1 MFGRHERAASVGIT
15 GEIELV
21 ELDGPVVY
29 VKISGAFWHR
39 RDTVLENARTYL
51 LAEIPE
57 LIDVDVLNPDDL
69 LDEVTDEETGVT
81 EYRQSPDFNGDRE
94 ALKYQG
100 IDPDIRGPF
109 TEPAGGFRPGGSIY
123 GH

>member
-94 ALKYQG
+94 ALKV
-100 IDPDIRGPF
+100 
-109 TEPAGGFRPGGSIY
+109 PGY
-123 GH
+123 